1 MAAIRILSSRE
12 PASPCIDVCEMDE
25 KLGLC
30 KGCLR
35 TIEEIASWS
44 TMSDDG
50 KRKVLTQLL
59 ARRFQRQVA

>member
-1 MAAIRILSSRE
+1 MAAIRILGSRE
-12 PASPCIDVCEMDE
+12 PASPCIDVCEMDH

-35 TIEEIASWS
+35 TLDEISSWS
-44 TMSDDG
+44 TMGDDD